1 MVFSLGALII
11 VMVATHAKVTIY
23 IVFFPIVLVQV
34 YLFSLGLG
42 FFLAQANVFF
52 RDIQYIYKAVV
63 TAWMYLTPIFYP
75 IESLPE
81 KIQYI
86 ITRFNPLYYYVA
98 QFRDVIYVG
107 QLPEARLFGGGW
119 VMAILM
125 LLFGLWTFQ
134 KNKDKFILYI

>member
-1 MVFSLGALII
+1 M
-11 VMVATHAKVTIY
+11 
-23 IVFFPIVLVQV
+23 
-34 YLFSLGLG
+34 
-42 FFLAQANVFF
+42 
-52 RDIQYIYKAVV
+52 

>member
-1 MVFSLGALII
+1 MRTPPLLADFIHHRVC
-11 VMVATHAKVTIY
+11 K
-23 IVFFPIVLVQV
+23 PICEKL
-34 YLFSLGLG
+34 
-42 FFLAQANVFF
+42 
-52 RDIQYIYKAVV
+52 
-63 TAWMYLTPIFYP
+63 LTLPPIFYP